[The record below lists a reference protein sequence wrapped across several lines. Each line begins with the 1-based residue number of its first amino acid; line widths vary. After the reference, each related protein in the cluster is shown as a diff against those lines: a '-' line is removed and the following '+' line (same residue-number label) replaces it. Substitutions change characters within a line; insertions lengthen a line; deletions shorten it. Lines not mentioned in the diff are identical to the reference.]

1 MQDNQLCW
9 TSCDWTLGSEESMS
23 WYNKLHFKS
32 LPLDEKSTYNWLICW
47 RTGSGRVGNL
57 TWRAWPCVATRQPYL
72 KSLALCSDCS
82 VWIIKVSGRVVFKF
96 YAAVELSSLI
106 SNSTRELHCCLA
118 ASGADSRLHV
128 TVCLFG
134 CRHTFSNCCSS
145 YSFLSSCHKTWHT
158 WFMCQYGEKCGTDFR
173 NWFLKLCGIFFFN
186 FKLDLV
192 SGTSTAELFRPRGLP
207 RVF

>member
-134 CRHTFSNCCSS
+134 CRHTFFQIAAPRTVFCPVVTKLGTHDLCAN
-145 YSFLSSCHKTWHT
+145 
-158 WFMCQYGEKCGTDFR
+158 MEKNCGTDFR
-173 NWFLKLCGIFFFN
+173 NWCLKLCGIFF
-186 FKLDLV
+186 
-192 SGTSTAELFRPRGLP
+192 
-207 RVF
+207 